1 MSREISSF
9 SSGLL
14 DSQASNDE
22 RIFPISLSPRG
33 YQVFDLLFSG
43 ASQAQAVPIPAWL
56 DLAAVVVGS
65 LTGCIVA
72 SERKLDLVGFVGL
85 SILCG
90 LGGGLLRDMAMQQ
103 GGVYLIDSPYA
114 IPGSVAIAL
123 ISFVFPSPF
132 FSNPRG
138 LEWFDIMSVGLFA
151 VSGTDKALLYGLSP
165 WATVLMGT
173 LTAVGGGMLRDV
185 FLGDI
190 PRIFRKSNL
199 YALCA
204 VAGST
209 AYLIAATCGL
219 NKIVCAIICLIVTV
233 GLRRA
238 SLRYHI
244 MSPADVDL
252 TPKVQAG
259 VRKAE
264 HKVERVWQE
273 RTDDSR
279 RSR

>member
-1 MSREISSF
+1 MS
-9 SSGLL
+9 
-14 DSQASNDE
+14 
-22 RIFPISLSPRG
+22 
-33 YQVFDLLFSG
+33 VFDLLFTGS
-43 ASQAQAVPIPAWL
+43 AQAQAVPMPAWL

-72 SERKLDLVGFVGL
+72 EERKLDLVGFVGL

-123 ISFVFPSPF
+123 ISFAFPSPF
-132 FSNPRG
+132 FGNPSA
-138 LEWFDIMSVGLFA
+138 LEWFDILSVSLFA
-151 VSGTDKALLYGLSP
+151 VSGTDKALLHGLSV
-165 WATVLMGT
+165 WVCVLMGT

-204 VAGST
+204 VAGSL
-209 AYLIAATCGL
+209 AYFVFGAIGLSKVICALICIA
-219 NKIVCAIICLIVTV
+219 VTV

-252 TPKVQAG
+252 TPKVEAG
-259 VRKAE
+259 VKRAERKVRDARQ
-264 HKVERVWQE
+264 KRRER
-273 RTDDSR
+273 
-279 RSR
+279 

>member
-1 MSREISSF
+1 MP
-9 SSGLL
+9 SG
-14 DSQASNDE
+14 
-22 RIFPISLSPRG
+22 IFLFLAACYTLIRKGTGRSLPHHLPKEG
-33 YQVFDLLFSG
+33 YPVLDLLFSAQSAG
-43 ASQAQAVPIPAWL
+43 QAVPIPAWL

-72 SERKLDLVGFVGL
+72 AERKLDLVGFVGL

-114 IPGSVAIAL
+114 IPGSVAIAA
-123 ISFVFPSPF
+123 ISFIFPSPF
-132 FSNPRG
+132 FRNPRA
-138 LEWFDIMSVGLFA
+138 LEWFDILSVSLFA
-151 VSGTDKALLYGLSP
+151 VSGTDKAMLYQLSP
-165 WATVLMGT
+165 WAAVLMGT

-204 VAGST
+204 VAGSLS
-209 AYLIAATCGL
+209 YFLAACLGL
-219 NKIVCAIICLIVTV
+219 NKVVDALICIIMTV

-238 SLRYHI
+238 SLRYNI

-252 TPKVQAG
+252 TPKVQDKVHA
-259 VRKAE
+259 AE
-264 HKVERVWQE
+264 RRVERLRV
-273 RTDDSR
+273 RGGGAR
-279 RSR
+279 RKK